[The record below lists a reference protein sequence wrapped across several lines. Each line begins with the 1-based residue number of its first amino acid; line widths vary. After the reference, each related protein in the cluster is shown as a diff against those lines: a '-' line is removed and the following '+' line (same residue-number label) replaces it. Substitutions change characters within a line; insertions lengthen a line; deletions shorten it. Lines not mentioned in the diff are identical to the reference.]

1 MKDLIETADE
11 IPVTLLVAL
20 AYLGLA
26 ALTDPLHPATATL
39 VRYGAASGIAIAD
52 GEAWRLVSHAFLHG
66 NLLHLMFNLY
76 ALIVA
81 GPTLERSIGSARFAL
96 VYLVSAV
103 AGGLAGSLWN
113 HPLGVLVGG
122 SGALFGMFGA
132 FVALLAR
139 GGREPT
145 EFVRSAGGK
154 QLLGNIGLNLV
165 LGMLIPFISNSAHIG
180 GLLAGFALMWWFLSD
195 PRHQGPP
202 RRSMRVALVALFAGA
217 LLAALQP
224 VHRWDYYLLAWEHS
238 DEPARRDELRRALG
252 LLTGDFP
259 ATDDDMTELAKTVD
273 KLRRYDPR

>member
-52 GEAWRLVSHAFLHG
+52 GEPWRLVSHAFLHG
-66 NLLHLMFNLY
+66 NLLHLVFNLY

-81 GPTLERSIGSARFAL
+81 GPTLERSIGSVRFAL

-132 FVALLAR
+132 FAALLAR

-145 EFVRSAGGK
+145 EFLRSAGGK

-180 GLLAGFALMWWFLSD
+180 GLLAGFALTWWFLST
-195 PRHQGPP
+195 PRRQGPA
-202 RRSMRVALVALFAGA
+202 RRGTRVALAAVFAAA

-224 VHRWDYYLLAWEHS
+224 VHRWDYYLLTWQRAE
-238 DEPARRDELRRALG
+238 DAARRDELRRAFQLM
-252 LLTGDFP
+252 TREFVP
-259 ATDDDMTELAKTVD
+259 TDDDLAEFAKGVEA
-273 KLRRYDPR
+273 LRRYEPR